1 VASQAEPK
9 ALVHEP
15 QADPYPRVG
24 TAVSPDAEARCNLR
38 CKMID
43 FSSVPVSNAASTHAS
58 AAGVALSATDAG
70 APALVRSR
78 PAVASEFI
86 IQGVNSEGKTF
97 RPSDWAERLCGVM
110 ACFRPEGSG
119 GANAHLKYSPYV
131 RPTILD
137 DIRSVVVNEELR
149 ALQPLAWHFVMD
161 FARDND
167 LRIVEACILPDADSR

>member
-1 VASQAEPK
+1 
-9 ALVHEP
+9 
-15 QADPYPRVG
+15 
-24 TAVSPDAEARCNLR
+24 
-38 CKMID
+38 MID
-43 FSSVPVSNAASTHAS
+43 FSSVPVSTAAFAAASTPAVAPAVIDAVDPAS
-58 AAGVALSATDAG
+58 ARL
-70 APALVRSR
+70 R

-86 IQGVNSEGKTF
+86 IQGLTSEGRTF

-119 GANAHLKYSPYV
+119 GPNAHLKYSPYV

-137 DIRSVVVNEELR
+137 GIRSVVVNEELR

-167 LRIVEACILPDADSR
+167 LCIVEACILPDADSR